1 MAQLRRNHHK
11 ASTGT
16 SRFLIVLIIIGFLVF
31 ALLYKGKPYLETI
44 FNQEQNEIIIHPNNS
59 IILENSY
66 DDLST
71 KKRHLDFPLLPSYS
85 GELIF
90 HDHFTL
96 SFSQKF
102 KQAEW
107 AAWQV
112 TKTDLRLPNQKR
124 KTFFTEDPKLSTA
137 KLGVFDY
144 RGSGYQRGH
153 LVPAADVAFDT
164 NAIAQ
169 SHYMTNMSPQKRA
182 FNNGIW
188 RELEQLT
195 REWAWKYGKVN
206 VVTGPIFIEPVQYM
220 KSGVA
225 IPNSFYR
232 VLLTQI
238 DNKPHAIGF
247 IIGNVVS
254 ERHLHEY
261 ATTINEVEFITGI
274 EFFSGHLK
282 TSEAKL
288 VKPTYNTD
296 LWPINDQAFRLRTT
310 RWNYE

>member
-11 ASTGT
+11 ASTGS
-16 SRFLIVLIIIGFLVF
+16 SRLLVVLIIIGFLIF

-44 FNQEQNEIIIHPNNS
+44 LKPAQNEIIIHPDNS
-59 IILENSY
+59 IYLEGSQNH
-66 DDLST
+66 LSI
-71 KKRHLDFPLLPSYS
+71 KKRHPDFPYLPSYS

-96 SFSQKF
+96 SFLSKY
-102 KQAEW
+102 KQSEW
-107 AAWQV
+107 AAWEV
-112 TKTDLRLPNQKR
+112 TKTDLRIPNQKR
-124 KTFFTEDPKLSTA
+124 KTFFNEDPKLTSA
-137 KLGVFDY
+137 NLGVFDY

-169 SHYMTNMSPQKRA
+169 SHYMTNMSPQNRA

-195 REWAWKYGKVN
+195 REWAWKYDKIN
-206 VVTGPIFIEPVQYM
+206 VVTGPIFIEPIQYM

-232 VLLTQI
+232 VLLAQI
-238 DNKPHAIGF
+238 DKKPQAIGF
-247 IIGNVVS
+247 VIANDVS

-274 EFFSGHLK
+274 DFFSGHLLPSDLK
-282 TSEAKL
+282 A
-288 VKPTYNTD
+288 VKSNYNTT
-296 LWPINDQAFRLRTT
+296 LWPINDQAYRLRTT